1 MSSQTSAKAAIPG
14 HESAPRLGPM
24 HLSKAS
30 FFADFY
36 VYPSL
41 AVVFVAFA
49 FAMTSNRWL
58 GIAIAFFTGI
68 AVWTFIEYIMHRYV
82 LHQLTWIKDQHAKHH
97 DDQYALIGTPTWL
110 SLVVI
115 LVLVLGPVATYTN
128 LGIACA
134 FTAGFMLGYLGYT
147 LAHYGIHHWN
157 ARPGGY
163 LSRLKRRHALHHHFD
178 DMGNFGVS
186 NGLWDYIFGTNIV
199 RRIDSGPA
207 EAH

>member
-1 MSSQTSAKAAIPG
+1 
-14 HESAPRLGPM
+14 M
-24 HLSKAS
+24 HLSRVS

-49 FAMTSNRWL
+49 LILAPHRWP
-58 GIAIAFFTGI
+58 AISLAFFTGI

-82 LHQLTWIKDQHAKHH
+82 LHHLTWIKDQHAKHH

-110 SLVVI
+110 SLGVMLI
-115 LVLVLGPVATYTN
+115 LVLGPVATYLN
-128 LGIACA
+128 LEIACS

-157 ARPGGY
+157 ARSGGY
-163 LSRLKRRHALHHHFD
+163 LSRLKRRHALHHHYD
-178 DMGNFGVS
+178 DLGNFGVS
-186 NGLWDYIFGTNIV
+186 NGIWDYVFGTNIV
-199 RRIDSGPA
+199 VRRDESTTV
-207 EAH
+207 EAS